1 MAASY
6 DFVIVGA
13 GSAGCALANRLSADP
28 TCKVLLLEA
37 GAPDSSPL
45 IRFPIGELWTVGSKL
60 DWRFHTEPE
69 AGAADKRV
77 FVPRGKV
84 VGGSSAI
91 NGMIYVRGHA
101 ADFDSWQNLGA
112 RGWSYKD
119 VLPYFMRAESW
130 SGNARGIRGTSGP
143 VQTDLGRYRSPIFE
157 SFLEAGRQ
165 LGYPVVDDYNL
176 GDTEGFNWTQYTME
190 HGRARRCSS
199 AHAYL
204 HPIRDR
210 KNLTVLTRAQVT
222 GLIMQRQTCVGVR
235 YLHEG
240 KEATAS
246 AGEVVLSAGA
256 YLSPQLLMLAGIGDA
271 DQLRKLGI
279 TPLHDLK
286 GVGQNLQDHC
296 GSLIQVRCTKPITFH
311 SIRTNPLRGAAALLE
326 YLVHDSGPFSVFPM
340 AAQAFVR
347 SSSSEPRPDLQI
359 QIYPVTKDISGG
371 SKKLAAFN
379 GYGIS
384 AGGMRPRSRGT
395 VSLQSKDP
403 LQAPL
408 IRHNY
413 LSDPYDVAALV
424 AGIRLARAIN
434 GSGAFDGIRGEEVN
448 PSASAQSDRELEAYV
463 RKTVDSQYHPSGTC
477 KMGVD
482 DMAVVDPNL
491 RVHGITGLRI
501 ADASIMPV
509 VTSGNTNAPAIMI
522 GEKASDLIL
531 NKTLTLSS
539 QTGALSIRAA
549 RGASEVQLESVA
561 VQRTR

>member
-1 MAASY
+1 M
-6 DFVIVGA
+6 IVGA

-37 GAPDSSPL
+37 GGSDWSPL
-45 IRFPIGELWTVGSKL
+45 IRFPIGELWTVGSSM
-60 DWRFHTEPE
+60 DWRFFTEPE
-69 AGAADKRV
+69 SDAGNKRV

-101 ADFDSWQNLGA
+101 SDFDTWRDLGA
-112 RGWSYKD
+112 HGWSYKD
-119 VLPYFMRAESW
+119 VLPYFMRSESW
-130 SGNARGIRGTSGP
+130 SGNSLGVRGTSGP

-157 SFLEAGRQ
+157 SFLEAGREM
-165 LGYPVVDDYNL
+165 GYPVVDDYNL
-176 GDTEGFNWTQYTME
+176 GNTEGFNWTQYTME

-204 HPIRDR
+204 HPIRGR
-210 KNLTVLTRAQVT
+210 KNLTVITRAQVT
-222 GLIMQRQTCVGVR
+222 GLVMQRLTCVGVK

-240 KEATAS
+240 KEVNAS
-246 AGEVVLSAGA
+246 AGEVILSAGA
-256 YLSPQLLMLAGIGDA
+256 YLSPQLLMLSGIGDA
-271 DQLRKLGI
+271 DQLRKVGV
-279 TPLHDLK
+279 TPIHELK

-311 SIRTNPLRGAAALLE
+311 SIRTNPLRGAAAFLE
-326 YLVHDSGPFSVFPM
+326 YLVKDSGPFSVFPM

-347 SSSSEPRPDLQI
+347 SSSSEPRPDLQM

-395 VSLQSKDP
+395 VTLQSRDP
-403 LQAPL
+403 LQAPT

-413 LSDPYDVAALV
+413 LSDPYDMATLV
-424 AGIRLARAIN
+424 AGLRIARAIN
-434 GSGAFDGIRGEEVN
+434 GSAAFDGLRGEEVN
-448 PSASAQSDRELEAYV
+448 PSSNAQSDRELEAYI

-477 KMGVD
+477 KMGID

-491 RVHGITGLRI
+491 RVHGINGLRI
-501 ADASIMPV
+501 ADASIMPI
-509 VTSGNTNAPAIMI
+509 VTSGNTNAPSIMI

-531 NKTLTLSS
+531 NKTLVHVS
-539 QTGALSIRAA
+539 QVSADVFGFERANTPP
-549 RGASEVQLESVA
+549 ELESISA
-561 VQRTR
+561 QRSR

>member
-1 MAASY
+1 
-6 DFVIVGA
+6 
-13 GSAGCALANRLSADP
+13 
-28 TCKVLLLEA
+28 
-37 GAPDSSPL
+37 
-45 IRFPIGELWTVGSKL
+45 
-60 DWRFHTEPE
+60 
-69 AGAADKRV
+69 
-77 FVPRGKV
+77 
-84 VGGSSAI
+84 
-91 NGMIYVRGHA
+91 
-101 ADFDSWQNLGA
+101 
-112 RGWSYKD
+112 
-119 VLPYFMRAESW
+119 
-130 SGNARGIRGTSGP
+130 
-143 VQTDLGRYRSPIFE
+143 
-157 SFLEAGRQ
+157 
-165 LGYPVVDDYNL
+165 
-176 GDTEGFNWTQYTME
+176 
-190 HGRARRCSS
+190 
-199 AHAYL
+199 
-204 HPIRDR
+204 
-210 KNLTVLTRAQVT
+210 
-222 GLIMQRQTCVGVR
+222 
-235 YLHEG
+235 
-240 KEATAS
+240 
-246 AGEVVLSAGA
+246 
-256 YLSPQLLMLAGIGDA
+256 
-271 DQLRKLGI
+271 
-279 TPLHDLK
+279 
-286 GVGQNLQDHC
+286 
-296 GSLIQVRCTKPITFH
+296 
-311 SIRTNPLRGAAALLE
+311 
-326 YLVHDSGPFSVFPM
+326 
-340 AAQAFVR
+340 
-347 SSSSEPRPDLQI
+347 
-359 QIYPVTKDISGG
+359 
-371 SKKLAAFN
+371 
-379 GYGIS
+379 
-384 AGGMRPRSRGT
+384 MRPRSRGT

>member
-1 MAASY
+1 M
-6 DFVIVGA
+6 
-13 GSAGCALANRLSADP
+13 
-28 TCKVLLLEA
+28 
-37 GAPDSSPL
+37 
-45 IRFPIGELWTVGSKL
+45 
-60 DWRFHTEPE
+60 DWRFFTEPE
-69 AGAADKRV
+69 PDAANKRV

-84 VGGSSAI
+84 MGGSSAI

-101 ADFDSWQNLGA
+101 ADFDAWQDLGA
-112 RGWSYKD
+112 HGWSYKD

-130 SGNARGIRGTSGP
+130 SGDARGVRGTSGP
-143 VQTDLGRYRSPIFE
+143 LQTDLGRYRSPIFE

-210 KNLTVLTRAQVT
+210 KNLTIVKRAQAT
-222 GLIMQRQTCVGVR
+222 GLIMQRHVCVGVK
-235 YLHEG
+235 YLHDG
-240 KEATAS
+240 KEMTAA
-246 AGEVVLSAGA
+246 AGEVLLSAGA
-256 YLSPQLLMLAGIGDA
+256 YQSPQLLMLSGIGDA

-279 TPLHDLK
+279 TPVHDLK

-296 GSLIQVRCTKPITFH
+296 GSLIQVSCTKPITFH
-311 SIRTNPLRGAAALLE
+311 SIRTNPLRGAAAFLE
-326 YLVHDSGPFSVFPM
+326 YLLKDSGPFSVFPM

-347 SSSSEPRPDLQI
+347 SSSSEPRPDLQM

-384 AGGMRPRSRGT
+384 AGGMRPRSRGSVT
-395 VSLQSKDP
+395 LKSKDA
-403 LQAPL
+403 LQAPI

-413 LSDPYDVAALV
+413 LSDPHDVATII
-424 AGIRLARAIN
+424 AGLRLARAIN
-434 GSGAFDGIRGEEVN
+434 SSSAFDGLRGEEIN
-448 PSASAQSDRELEAYV
+448 PSALAQNDRELEAYI

-482 DMAVVDPNL
+482 SMAVVDPNL
-491 RVHGITGLRI
+491 RVHGITGLRVV
-501 ADASIMPV
+501 DASIMPV
-509 VTSGNTNAPAIMI
+509 VTSGNTNAPSIMI

-531 NKTLTLSS
+531 NKTLPK
-539 QTGALSIRAA
+539 
-549 RGASEVQLESVA
+549 ASASAFMKHLGENQREGEVLENAVTPRSV
-561 VQRTR
+561 